1 MLIFKHDFALRKKM
15 KTILLSTLILS
26 GLLSGCAS
34 TSSTSAGYSVLFTN
48 TVDPITAT
56 SAAGV
61 SKKGKSCVHNILG
74 LVAFGD
80 ASIEEAKKQGD
91 IKVVSSVDRDA
102 YRIFVFYG
110 KSCTIVK
117 GE

>member
-1 MLIFKHDFALRKKM
+1 LASLV
-15 KTILLSTLILS
+15 L
-26 GLLSGCAS
+26 GALLSGCAS
-34 TSSTSAGYSVLFTN
+34 TSSTSAGYSVFYTN

-56 SAAGV
+56 PAVGA
-61 SKKGKSCVHNILG
+61 SKKGISCVHNVLG
-74 LVAFGD
+74 LAAFGD

-102 YRIFVFYG
+102 FRIFIFYG